1 MRKRSK
7 NRLRIFL
14 YLLPTFFFL
23 FFFTYFPYFSSFID
37 SFGERRG
44 NLVSFVGLK
53 NYERLALDPIFH
65 TVLGNN
71 FLYSILT
78 VPLTMLFALGLALL
92 LNRKIAGSAFYRTAY
107 FYPTVIPMA
116 AASMIWLYLFLPT
129 YGVINRFIMLLGGKS
144 IEWVGDPHSAMI
156 SIVIVGIWKNVGYYM
171 MIFLTA
177 LQSIPKSLLESAY
190 LDGAGPFQKFRSIVL
205 PMISST
211 SFFIL
216 IISVINSFQAVDQ
229 VYLMTRGGPGNTTN
243 LIVYYIY
250 QNAFSFWNFQYA
262 STLTVF
268 LVTLL
273 LLLTLFFFKVVEP
286 RVYYE
291 SGETK

>member
-7 NRLRIFL
+7 NRLRTFL

-23 FFFTYFPYFSSFID
+23 FFFTYYPYLSSFID
-37 SFGERRG
+37 SFAERRG

-53 NYERLALDPIFH
+53 NYERLALDAVFH
-65 TVLGNN
+65 TVLWNN
-71 FLYSILT
+71 FLYSLLT

-92 LNRKIAGSAFYRTAY
+92 LNRKIMGSAFYRTAF

-129 YGVINRFIMLLGGKS
+129 YGIINRFITLLGGRS
-144 IEWVGDPHSAMI
+144 IEWVGDSQYALL
-156 SIVIVGIWKNVGYYM
+156 SIVIVGIWKYVGYYM

-177 LQSIPKSLLESAY
+177 LQSIPRSLLESAY
-190 LDGAGPFQKFRSIVL
+190 LDGAGPVRRFRSIVL

-216 IISVINSFQAVDQ
+216 IIAVINSFQAVDQ
-229 VYLMTRGGPGNTTN
+229 VYLMTRGGPGNATN

-273 LLLTLFFFKVVEP
+273 LLITLFFFKVVEP

-291 SGETK
+291 SGETQ